1 MRITKQKLK
10 QIILEELDNLSYGDE
25 LGVTEPHYTVSQS
38 PEHRLIR
45 KLFMRQ
51 KLDRMTPEEI
61 EAIAGGDE
69 EVIELIRDILSDK
82 LLDNPRM

>member
-25 LGVTEPHYTVSQS
+25 LGVTEPRHSVSQS

-45 KLFMRQ
+45 RLILRQ
-51 KLDRMTPEEI
+51 RLDKITPEQI
-61 EAIAGGDE
+61 EAIAGGDK
-69 EVIELIRDILSDK
+69 EVIELIRDILSDEF
-82 LLDNPRM
+82 LDNPRM